1 MRGLSLLEIGAAAV
15 ILLSGAAVALAQQPP
30 GQPNANSPTC
40 QSLVGQLSALD
51 RGNDDPT
58 RAGQI
63 RQAEDA
69 VNRQQF
75 EVDKLVSQSRRMG
88 CESSGFFSIFSNPPR
103 ECGGLSRRIDQQRN
117 RLDQMQ
123 VQLEQLNGGTTQRAA
138 QRQSL
143 LIALA
148 DNNCGAQYSRA
159 ANMGREG
166 GFFDRLFGGIGS
178 TIVTP
183 GGNGPMGN
191 TYRTICVRLGDG
203 YYFPISFE
211 TSADRFREDEQTC
224 QRMCPAAE
232 VRLYTYH
239 NPGEEVAQAVSLDG
253 RFYSELPSAFSYR
266 KKLTGYSC
274 RQPGESWYEALQ
286 GGGVDQ
292 TVAPG
297 DVIVTDENAKQLSQ
311 PRPAPGQKDAKTQ
324 DKSAAPKPEL
334 RGTDSAL
341 AETPGSSEKATRKV
355 RQVGPKFLPS
365 N

>member
-1 MRGLSLLEIGAAAV
+1 MAAILLASAAAT
-15 ILLSGAAVALAQQPP
+15 LAQQPP
-30 GQPNANSPTC
+30 GQAAAENPTC
-40 QSLVGQLSALD
+40 QRLVGQLGALD

-75 EVDKLVSQSRRMG
+75 EVDKLVADSRRLG

-103 ECGGLSRRIDQQRN
+103 ECGGLSRRIDQQRS
-117 RLDQMQ
+117 RLDRLQI
-123 VQLEQLNGGTTQRAA
+123 QLEQLNGGTTQRAA

-148 DNNCGAQYSRA
+148 DNNCGSQYSRA

-178 TIVTP
+178 TIITP
-183 GGNGPMGN
+183 ESNGPMGN

-203 YYFPISFE
+203 YFFPISFE
-211 TSADRFREDEQTC
+211 TTPDRFREDEQTC

-253 RFYSELPSAFSYR
+253 RFYTELPSAFAYR
-266 KKLTGYSC
+266 KKLSGYSC
-274 RQPGESWYEALQ
+274 RRPGESWFEALQ
-286 GGGVDQ
+286 GGGYDQ

-297 DVIVTDENAKQLSQ
+297 DVIVTDKNAKQLAQ
-311 PRPAPGQKDAKTQ
+311 PRPAPDQKNAGAQ
-324 DKSAAPKPEL
+324 GNAAPPKLGEL
-334 RGTDSAL
+334 RGTNSAL
-341 AETPGSSEKATRKV
+341 AEKPGTADNTKRKV

>member
-1 MRGLSLLEIGAAAV
+1 MRGSPKFAIGAAAA
-15 ILLSGAAVALAQQPP
+15 IWLSSAAVALAQQPP
-30 GQPNANSPTC
+30 GQSNANNPTC
-40 QSLVGQLSALD
+40 QRLVGQLSALD

-75 EVDKLVSQSRRMG
+75 EVDKLVSRSRRMG

-117 RLDQMQ
+117 ALDRLQL
-123 VQLEQLNGGTTQRAA
+123 QLERLNGGTTQRAA

-143 LIALA
+143 LIALS
-148 DNNCGAQYSRA
+148 DNGCGSQYRRA
-159 ANMGREG
+159 ASLGQQG
-166 GFFDRLFGGIGS
+166 GFFDRLFGGNGS
-178 TIVTP
+178 RIIAP
-183 GGNGPMGN
+183 ESNGPMGN
-191 TYRTICVRLGDG
+191 TYRTVCVRLGDG
-203 YYFPISFE
+203 YFFPISFE
-211 TSADRFREDEQTC
+211 TTPDHFREDEQTC

-253 RFYSELPSAFSYR
+253 RFYSELPSAFAYR

-274 RQPGESWYEALQ
+274 RRPGESWYEALKA
-286 GGGVDQ
+286 GGVDQ

-297 DVIVTDENAKQLSQ
+297 DVIVTDKKAKQLSQ
-311 PRPAPGQKDAKTQ
+311 PRPVPGQKTAKPATA
-324 DKSAAPKPEL
+324 AAPKPGEL
-334 RGTDSAL
+334 RGSDSAL
-341 AETPGSSEKATRKV
+341 AETPGESDAAKRKV
-355 RQVGPKFLPS
+355 RQVGPRFLPS
-365 N
+365 H